1 MALHPLRQSS
11 ANTQPGGDDKP
22 TATNNDEVIVHQASA
37 MATSL
42 RSRLLAQRALM
53 QRLKQQQR
61 RNPLQA
67 GFTLIEL
74 LIVVI
79 IIGVLA
85 SIALPAFLNQQDRA
99 KENGAESAVMA
110 VGRACAAAQVTGDHA
125 SVSIPSNVTA
135 SANCPA
141 SGTGG
146 TFTSGADFGLT
157 TQAVATLGSDGSVT
171 LTQEA
176 AK

>member
-1 MALHPLRQSS
+1 
-11 ANTQPGGDDKP
+11 
-22 TATNNDEVIVHQASA
+22 

-99 KENGAESAVMA
+99 RENGAESAVMS
-110 VGRACAAAQVTGDHA
+110 VGRACAAAQVTGDEG
-125 SVSIPSNVTA
+125 SVTIPGNITGT
-135 SANCPA
+135 CPT
-141 SGTGG
+141 SGTGS
-146 TFTSGADFGLT
+146 TFTSNTADWQLT
-157 TQAVATLGSDGSVT
+157 TAAIATLGSDGSVT